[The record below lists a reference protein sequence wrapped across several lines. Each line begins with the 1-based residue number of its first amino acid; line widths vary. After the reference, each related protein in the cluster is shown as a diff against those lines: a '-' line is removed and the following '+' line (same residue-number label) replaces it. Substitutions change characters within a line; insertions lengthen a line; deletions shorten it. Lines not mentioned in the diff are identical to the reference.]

1 MTAPEEALERAR
13 AAAER
18 KRAEGVYP
26 PRAEAT
32 REFARPSR
40 DLLAEWAVLRADP
53 EGVYSTRRLGAPV
66 TWAKRLLLRALRQY
80 LFDLEARQ
88 TRFNVA
94 LLDRLD
100 ELERRVDDLER
111 RG

>member
-1 MTAPEEALERAR
+1 VTSPEEALGIAR
-13 AAAER
+13 EAAER

-26 PRAEAT
+26 AR
-32 REFARPSR
+32 RETESELERPGR
-40 DLLAEWAVLRADP
+40 ELLAEWAVLQGDP
-53 EGVYSTRRLGAPV
+53 EAVYSTRRLGAPITAV
-66 TWAKRLLLRALRQY
+66 KRLLLRALRQY
-80 LFDLEARQ
+80 LLDLEARQ

-100 ELERRVDDLER
+100 ELERRVDELER

>member
-1 MTAPEEALERAR
+1 VTSPEEALERAR
-13 AAAER
+13 GAAER

-26 PRAEAT
+26 PRPEAAVDS
-32 REFARPSR
+32 EEPSR
-40 DLLAEWAVLRADP
+40 ELLAEWAVVRGDP
-53 EGVYSTRRLGAPV
+53 EAVYSTRRLGAPV
-66 TWAKRLLLRALRQY
+66 TWLKRLLLRALRQY
-80 LFDLEARQ
+80 LLDLEARQ

-100 ELERRVDDLER
+100 ELERRVDELAR

>member
-1 MTAPEEALERAR
+1 VTSPEEALAIAR
-13 AAAER
+13 EAAER

-26 PRAEAT
+26 PRREEAVD
-32 REFARPSR
+32 ERPSR
-40 DLLAEWAVLRADP
+40 ELLTEWAVLRGDP
-53 EGVYSTRRLGAPV
+53 EAVYSTRRLGGPV
-66 TWAKRLLLRALRQY
+66 TAVKRLLLRALRQY
-80 LFDLEARQ
+80 LLDLEARQ

-100 ELERRVDDLER
+100 ELERRVDELER

>member
-1 MTAPEEALERAR
+1 VTAPEEALERAR
-13 AAAER
+13 GAAER

-26 PRAEAT
+26 PRGDAT
-32 REFARPSR
+32 REFERPGR
-40 DLLAEWAVLRADP
+40 DLLAEWAVLRGDP
-53 EGVYSTRRLGAPV
+53 EAVYSTRRLGAPV

-100 ELERRVDDLER
+100 ELERRVDELER

>member
-1 MTAPEEALERAR
+1 VTAPEEALERAR

-26 PRAEAT
+26 APREEALD
-32 REFARPSR
+32 FARPDR
-40 DLLAEWAVLRADP
+40 ELLAEWAVLQGDP
-53 EGVYSTRRLGAPV
+53 QAVYSTRRLGGPITAV
-66 TWAKRLLLRALRQY
+66 KRLLLRALRQY
-80 LFDLEARQ
+80 LLDLEARQ

-100 ELERRVDDLER
+100 ELERRVDELER